1 MKQPVRLRKASLA
14 DLSLLRDWDRKAHV
28 AAASGADEPYD
39 WKSELPR
46 DVDWREFL
54 IAEIDGDPIGFI
66 QIIDPAIEETHYW
79 GAIEPNL
86 RAIDIWIGHD
96 GNLGRGF
103 GTQMMQLALER
114 CFAVPAVDAVLLDP
128 LASNVRAHRF
138 YERLGFRAVER
149 RTFGSDDCIVYR
161 LGREDWEAEKQ
172 RQARGARS
180 PLQQPGSSERAK
192 PAQNSDAKGVPDG
205 NEKR

>member
-1 MKQPVRLRKASLA
+1 MGKRLLQQCRRHEPASNRCSLHPGKDALLRLAGAQPAGGLGCCGSARLEAAAGAFARAMKQPVRLRKANLA
-14 DLSLLRDWDRKAHV
+14 DLSLLRDWDTKAHV

-66 QIIDPAIEETHYW
+66 QIIDPAVEETHYW

-114 CFAVPAVDAVLLDP
+114 CFAVPAVDAILLDP
-128 LASNVRAHRF
+128 LASNVRAH
-138 YERLGFRAVER
+138 
-149 RTFGSDDCIVYR
+149 
-161 LGREDWEAEKQ
+161 
-172 RQARGARS
+172 
-180 PLQQPGSSERAK
+180 
-192 PAQNSDAKGVPDG
+192 
-205 NEKR
+205 

>member
-86 RAIDIWIGHD
+86 AGHRHMDRARRESR
-96 GNLGRGF
+96 RGF